1 MLPRTMVGTCLDMS
15 FWGESFGQKI
25 DNLNGVVASV
35 QPGDLCFTENDFA
48 SGGVVGGGSGNES
61 GGDVVPVVEKF
72 DRAPRSY
79 GIGSGED
86 DTGEGC
92 GDLGIVQNCGDT
104 IFAEESIAKFEDDDI
119 GIRLGEFI
127 Y

>member
-1 MLPRTMVGTCLDMS
+1 MGMCLDMS

-61 GGDVVPVVEKF
+61 GRDLVSAVKKF
-72 DRAPRSY
+72 DCAPRPDRV
-79 GIGSGED
+79 GSGED

-92 GDLGIVQNCGDT
+92 GDLGIVQNCGDS
-104 IFAEESIAKFEDDDI
+104 IFAEKSIAEFEDDDI
-119 GIRLGEFI
+119 WS
-127 Y
+127 